1 MARLKRP
8 NNDSDGG
15 GSWLT
20 TYGDLMT
27 NLLCFFVLLFS
38 MATVDTQ
45 KYEQLAKSLRA
56 SSIGGFSGSG
66 SSFRNNIGKSI
77 LTVNFVNPDDT
88 GEKKVDNKRYINST
102 DDIIIDDR
110 EKIMLEK
117 IQKAESQLRKD
128 IEALNLSGM
137 IEIIEENE
145 FLLVRINAE
154 ILFESGSAEV
164 LKTGKNI
171 LATLGESLAPLDN
184 EILVQGHTDTVP
196 INTPLFP
203 SNWELSTK
211 RATNVV
217 LFFINSLNM
226 NPSQLTA
233 TGSGEYKPIAD
244 NNTVEGRRKNRRIE
258 LMIIKNKSILKD

>member
-1 MARLKRP
+1 VARKKRP
-8 NNDSDGG
+8 SSSSNES

-45 KYEQLAKSLRA
+45 KYEQLAKALSA

-66 SSFRNNIGKSI
+66 SSYRNNIGKSI

-88 GEKKVDNKRYINST
+88 GEKKVDDKRYIDSA
-102 DDIIIDDR
+102 DDVIIDDR
-110 EKIMLEK
+110 EKIMMEK
-117 IQKAESQLRKD
+117 IQKAESNLRKG
-128 IEALNLSGM
+128 IEDLNLSDK
-137 IEIIEENE
+137 IEVIEEDG
-145 FLLVRINAE
+145 FLLIRIDEE
-154 ILFESGSAEV
+154 ILFASGSAEIV
-164 LKTGKNI
+164 EAGKGI
-171 LATLGESLAPLDN
+171 LATLGESFVPLDN
-184 EILVQGHTDTVP
+184 EILVQGHTDSVP

-217 LFFINSLNM
+217 MFLIDSLRVE
-226 NPSQLTA
+226 PSRLTA
-233 TGSGEYKPIAD
+233 TGNGEYKPIAD

-258 LMIIKNKSILKD
+258 LMIIKN

>member
-1 MARLKRP
+1 MARKKRP
-8 NNDSDGG
+8 SSDSDDS

-45 KYEQLAKSLRA
+45 KYEELAKSLSA
-56 SSIGGFSGSG
+56 SSIGGFKGSG
-66 SSFRNNIGKSI
+66 SSYRNNIGKSI

-88 GEKKVDNKRYINST
+88 GDERVDNKRYIDSA

-110 EKIMLEK
+110 EKIMMEK
-117 IQKAESQLRKD
+117 IQQAESNLRKG
-128 IEALNLSGM
+128 IEALNLSDK
-137 IEIIEENE
+137 IEIIEEDE
-145 FLLVRINAE
+145 FLLVRLNAE
-154 ILFESGSAEV
+154 ILFAPGSAEIV
-164 LKTGKNI
+164 EAGKDI
-171 LATLGESLAPLDN
+171 LITLGESFVPLDN

-217 LFFINSLNM
+217 MFLIDSLNVD
-226 NPSQLTA
+226 PSRLTA
-233 TGSGEYKPIAD
+233 AGNGEYKPIAD

-258 LMIIKNKSILKD
+258 LMIIKD